1 MNLTI
6 SSWLSSGTQSAL
18 NPAGEPASNILN
30 LCLVF
35 LLITTLVFLLVVAI
49 LILSL
54 VRSRQQNSEVIL
66 EPNPVLENR
75 MKKTVTAAVIATALI
90 LFTLLIADSFT
101 ERQVYTI
108 HDPKPLKI
116 KIKGAQWW
124 WEVKYLDDNPSNI
137 VTTANEIH
145 VPINK
150 AVKFELES
158 NDVIHSF
165 WVPNLNGKKDLIPGH
180 PTSTWFKA
188 DHAGVFKGQCAEFC
202 GHQHAHMRLFVIA
215 EDQKQFLDWL
225 NHQRQSAKV
234 PENYLTTHGQEVFLN
249 GPCVMCHTIQGTTAR
264 ATVGPDLTHVGSRKM
279 IASASFSNTMNH
291 LSQWIVDP
299 QKMKPG
305 VRMPQN
311 RINSNDLHALVE
323 YLKSLE

>member
-1 MNLTI
+1 MNL
-6 SSWLSSGTQSAL
+6 SLSNWLSSGTQSAL
-18 NPAGEPASNILN
+18 NPAGTPASNILS
-30 LCLVF
+30 LWLVF
-35 LLITTLVFLLVVAI
+35 LGVAILVFLIVITL
-49 LILSL
+49 LIISL
-54 VRSRQQNSEVIL
+54 VRSRNKNADVIL
-66 EPNPVLENR
+66 EPDPVLETR
-75 MKKTVTAAVIATALI
+75 ITKTVIGGVAATAVV
-90 LFTLLIADSFT
+90 LLGLLVTDSFT

-116 KIKGAQWW
+116 KIRGTQWW
-124 WEVKYLDDNPSNI
+124 WEVKYQDDVPANI

-145 VPINK
+145 VPVNK

-188 DHAGVFKGQCAEFC
+188 EHEGVFKGQCAEFC
-202 GHQHAHMRLFVIA
+202 GHQHAHMRMFVIV

-225 NHQRQSAKV
+225 NHQRKPAKV
-234 PENYLTTHGQEVFLN
+234 PENSLTTHGQEVFMN
-249 GPCVMCHTIQGTTAR
+249 GPCVMCHTIQGTVAS
-264 ATVGPDLTHVGSRKM
+264 ATVGPNLTHVGSRKM

-305 VRMPQN
+305 VKMPQN
-311 RINSNDLHALVE
+311 RFSANDLNALVQ

>member
-1 MNLTI
+1 MNLSI

-30 LCLVF
+30 LWLVF
-35 LLITTLVFLLVVAI
+35 LSITTLVFVIVVAI
-49 LILSL
+49 LIISL
-54 VRSRQQNSEVIL
+54 VRSRKENSEVIL
-66 EPNPVLENR
+66 EPDPLLENR
-75 MKKTVTAAVIATALI
+75 MKKSVIAAVIATGLI

-145 VPINK
+145 VPVNK

-188 DHAGVFKGQCAEFC
+188 DHEGVFKGQCAEFC
-202 GHQHAHMRLFVIA
+202 GHQHAHMRMFVIA
-215 EDQKQFLDWL
+215 EDQKKFLDWL

-279 IASASFSNTMNH
+279 IASDSFSNTINH
-291 LSQWIVDP
+291 LSQWVVDP

-305 VRMPQN
+305 VHMPQN
-311 RINSNDLHALVE
+311 RINANDLHALVE
-323 YLKSLE
+323 YLKSLD